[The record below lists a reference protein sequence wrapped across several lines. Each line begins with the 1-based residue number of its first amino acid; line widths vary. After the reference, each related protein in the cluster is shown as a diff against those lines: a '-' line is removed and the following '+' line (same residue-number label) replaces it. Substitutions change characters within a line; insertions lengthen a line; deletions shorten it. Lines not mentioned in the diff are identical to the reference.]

1 MINRIHIENF
11 KSLRNVSLNTKSL
24 NLLIGLNSM
33 GKSSV
38 IQSLLML
45 RQSYSE
51 NTQTPLRRLH
61 ITGDL
66 ISLGNR
72 NDVFFQNAGENEF
85 LSFFIESDED
95 KSIEAEYKFK
105 SEKPD
110 ILESNSVKFS
120 NWNQGSSLSLF
131 SEKFY
136 YLDANHIPPSKTYSS
151 LNSEHSR
158 LNILG
163 NAGENAPYY
172 LAKHGNETLSNTA
185 LHHPNSKSNTLAH
198 ELDAWMGEISPGT
211 RIVSR
216 ELPEID
222 LVKMSIQFEAK
233 TKEDGLTRKEYSNEY
248 APINVGFGIPYVLP
262 LILMILISEPG
273 DLILVENPESHL
285 HPKGQAELGRLLS
298 LAAESGVQIFCE
310 THSDHIINGVRVAVK
325 KRMIDKNHVKMFYF
339 DKKEN
344 ATLET
349 QVTEINVD
357 KNGELDQYPKGL
369 LDEWGNLMAQLF

>member
-11 KSLRNVSLNTKSL
+11 KSLRNVSLNTKGL

-51 NTQTPLRRLH
+51 NTPTPLRVLH
-61 ITGDL
+61 INGDL
-66 ISLGNR
+66 ISLGNK

-85 LSFFIESDED
+85 LSFSIESDED
-95 KSIEAEYKFK
+95 KSINAEYKFN
-105 SEKPD
+105 SDKPD
-110 ILESNSVKFS
+110 VLESNSVEFS
-120 NWNQGSSLSLF
+120 NWKKGSSLSLF

-136 YLDANHIPPSKTYSS
+136 YLDANHIPPSKTYTS
-151 LNSEHSR
+151 LNSEHNR

-172 LAKHGNETLSNTA
+172 LAKHGNETLSNPA
-185 LHHPNSKSNTLAH
+185 LHHPNSKSSTLAH

-216 ELPEID
+216 EMPEID

-233 TKEDGLTRKEYSNEY
+233 TNEDGLTRKEYSNEF

-262 LILMILISEPG
+262 LILMILVSKPG
-273 DLILVENPESHL
+273 DLVLVENPESHL

-325 KRMIDKNHVKMFYF
+325 KNMIDKNNVKMFYF
-339 DKKEN
+339 DKNEG

-357 KNGELDQYPKGL
+357 RNGELDQYPNGL